1 MVDTVI
7 GKRYRLAE
15 KIGTGGMAD
24 VYKAHDEVLGRSV
37 AVKIMH
43 AKYASDP
50 AFASRF
56 RQEAQAAAN
65 LQSPYIVNIYDW
77 GQDGDTYYIIMEY
90 VRGTDLK
97 SVIREK
103 GWLPSAEVA
112 NIGAQVC
119 AALAIAHGYDII
131 HRDIKPHNIM
141 VLPDGA
147 IKVMDFGIAAAGN
160 NDMTESGSVL
170 GTAHY
175 VSPEQAQGK
184 PLGATSDLYSL
195 GIVLYEAS
203 TGKLPFDADSPV
215 AVALKQV
222 NEAPVRPTR
231 INPAVDPNLEAV
243 IGRALTKDPRAR
255 YQTAEDMR
263 RELLRIARPGA
274 GATTVGGAVGGGAG
288 AGRTSVMP
296 AVGGGFP
303 DAEGSPSLNRRPQ
316 IQEVPESNAK
326 RIWAWVGIAAAVIIA
341 GIAII
346 WAIVGLGGN
355 QVTVP
360 DVVGSTLEQAVAKME
375 DAGFVVA
382 DIKEVADTT
391 VDPGTVVAQDPE
403 GGTKAREGSNVTLTV
418 SLSAETASVP
428 DIVGMTEEEARTAIT
443 DAGFTP
449 DPQPTQPSADVPAGS
464 IIEQSPA
471 GGEMAPKGSAISY
484 VVSRGVETG
493 QVPNVIGLKGTTAK
507 ANLEAAGFTVT
518 VQEDYSSSIAAGIVI
533 SQNPNAGLTVGAG
546 AEVVITV
553 SKGTQPSL
561 VTVPDVVG
569 ENYKTATSKLKA
581 LGFKVDVTFEPDT
594 NNGTVLDQD
603 PPSGTQLEKGSTI
616 SLIVDATS

>member
-97 SVIREK
+97 TVIRDK
-103 GWLPSAEVA
+103 GWLPSADVA

-195 GIVLYEAS
+195 GIVLYEAA

-231 INPAVDPNLEAV
+231 INPAVDPNLEAI

-274 GATTVGGAVGGGAG
+274 GATAVGAGAA

-316 IQEVPESNAK
+316 IQEVPESNTK
-326 RIWAWVGIAAAVIIA
+326 RIMAWVGIAAAVIIA
-341 GIAII
+341 GIAIV

-360 DVVGSTLEQAVAKME
+360 DVVGFTLEEAVAKME
-375 DAGFVVA
+375 GAGFVVA
-382 DIKEVADTT
+382 DIKETSDTT

-403 GGTKAREGSNVTLTV
+403 AGTKAREGSNVTLTV
-418 SLSAETASVP
+418 SLSAEMATVP
-428 DIVGMTEEEARTAIT
+428 DIVGKTEEEARAAIT
-443 DAGFTP
+443 DAGFTA
-449 DPQPTQPSADVPAGS
+449 DPQPTQASADVPAGS
-464 IIEQSPA
+464 IIEQSPS
-471 GGEMAPKGSAISY
+471 GGEQAPKGSAISY

-507 ANLEAAGFTVT
+507 TNLEAAGFTVT
-518 VQEDYSSSIAAGIVI
+518 VEEDYSSSIAAGIVI

-546 AEVVITV
+546 TEVVITV
-553 SKGTQPSL
+553 SKGAQPSL

-581 LGFKVDVTFEPDT
+581 LGFKVDITYEADT

-603 PPSGTQLEKGSTI
+603 PPAGTQLEKGSTV
-616 SLIVDATS
+616 SLIVDATP